1 MTVAT
6 SDTFAYEAFKSILSL
21 RDTWISGE
29 EGLPAQTPG
38 RGSSSESS
46 PHPSCSHKGNLTAHP
61 HWGGFMAA
69 VGLSLR
75 VTGNPGGG
83 PHLQP
88 YSYTLEQ
95 VLTFPRSSLH
105 RSPNSSHCWVPPPAI
120 FGYETKSELKKWGWS
135 IPAGFSPQV
144 NASSLRTLPLKGSC
158 LQPGQTSQEELPP
171 TPSSRPFWK
180 GNPEDGG

>member
-1 MTVAT
+1 MIVAT

-105 RSPNSSHCWVPPPAI
+105 RSPNSSHCWAPPPP
-120 FGYETKSELKKWGWS
+120 FLVMKQNQSLKNGDG
-135 IPAGFSPQV
+135 PFLQAF
-144 NASSLRTLPLKGSC
+144 LPK
-158 LQPGQTSQEELPP
+158 
-171 TPSSRPFWK
+171 
-180 GNPEDGG
+180 